1 MPRRIPGLAS
11 SQGYIFH
18 FFTPGGLALVR
29 DCFITRFR
37 RGAVP
42 VFVGLQKQIDSAARW
57 GTGKGKCVA
66 HRAALDEDM
75 GAYRVTGTNMGGG
88 RALAPDTGGTDAGTD
103 RARMLEEHEALDL
116 AADWSDISTGL
127 RKDIGQ
133 QLFGQ
138 WIKPVQL
145 GSFCK
150 ETGTLDLFL
159 PTEFSANWVADRFAD
174 RLSLAWKIARPDV
187 RNVRILVHPGR
198 RALPELRLA
207 ESGRRAANDGAPVA
221 QPGDALGMGGD
232 FAALGSNGIGG
243 SIGLDASLTF
253 TTFVTGTANVLA
265 SNAAQRMAAT
275 ETPQFAPLYLKAATG
290 QGKTHL
296 LHAVGHAYLAAH
308 PRARIFYCSAERF
321 MVEFVQ
327 ALRQNQMIEFKGRLR
342 GFDLLLV
349 DDIQFIIGKASA
361 QEELLYTIDALLAE
375 GKRLCFA
382 ADRAPQALDGVEQRL
397 LSRLSMGLVADIQP
411 ADIEL
416 RRAILEHRLARFS
429 PSHVPSDVI
438 EFLARTI
445 NRNVRELVGGLNKLI
460 AYAQLTGQPVSLA
473 LAEDQLTDI
482 LSANRR
488 RITIDEIQRTVC
500 QFYRVD
506 RTEMGSKRRA
516 RAVVRPRQVA
526 MYLAKVLTPRSYP
539 EIGRKFG
546 GRDHSTVIHA
556 VRLIEDLRT
565 RDADMDGDVR
575 SLLRQLES

>member
-1 MPRRIPGLAS
+1 MWGGRKVLAKDGRADAP
-11 SQGYIFH
+11 Q
-18 FFTPGGLALVR
+18 A
-29 DCFITRFR
+29 
-37 RGAVP
+37 
-42 VFVGLQKQIDSAARW
+42 K
-57 GTGKGKCVA
+57 GKGAGAPV
-66 HRAALDEDM
+66 EDQ
-75 GAYRVTGTNMGGG
+75 
-88 RALAPDTGGTDAGTD
+88 D
-103 RARMLEEHEALDL
+103 ALDL
-116 AADWSDISTGL
+116 QADWADICQGL
-127 RKDIGQ
+127 KKDLGQ
-133 QLFGQ
+133 QLFNQ
-138 WIKPVQL
+138 WIRPIQL
-145 GSFCK
+145 GAFNK
-150 ETGTLDLFL
+150 DTGTLDLFL
-159 PTEFSANWVADRFAD
+159 PTDFSANWVADRFAD
-174 RLSLAWKIARPDV
+174 RLTLAWKIARDV
-187 RNVRILVHPGR
+187 RHVRITAQPGR
-198 RALPELRLA
+198 RAMPDLRLA
-207 ESGRRAANDGAPVA
+207 RAAAAP
-221 QPGDALGMGGD
+221 QSDANGGRAVGLASDSGPAVDTLGL
-232 FAALGSNGIGG
+232 A
-243 SIGLDASLTF
+243 SIGLDPSLTF
-253 TTFVTGTANVLA
+253 ASFVTGTSNVLA
-265 SNAAQRMAAT
+265 FNAAQRMAAV
-275 ETPQFAPLYLKAATG
+275 EAPQFSPLYLKAATG

-296 LHAVGHAYLAAH
+296 MHAIGHAFLAAH

-327 ALRQNQMIEFKGRLR
+327 ALRQNQMIEFKARLR

-375 GKRLCFA
+375 GKRLVFA

-416 RRAILEHRLARFS
+416 RRLVLEHRLARFTS
-429 PSHVPSDVI
+429 VDVPGDVI

-460 AYAQLTGQPVSLA
+460 AYAQLTGQAVSLQ
-473 LAEDQLTDI
+473 LAEEQLTDI
-482 LSANRR
+482 LSANRK

-506 RTEMGSKRRA
+506 RTEMASKRRA

-565 RDADMDGDVR
+565 RDADIDGDVR

>member
-1 MPRRIPGLAS
+1 M
-11 SQGYIFH
+11 
-18 FFTPGGLALVR
+18 
-29 DCFITRFR
+29 
-37 RGAVP
+37 
-42 VFVGLQKQIDSAARW
+42 
-57 GTGKGKCVA
+57 
-66 HRAALDEDM
+66 DM
-75 GAYRVTGTNMGGG
+75 AER
-88 RALAPDTGGTDAGTD
+88 
-103 RARMLEEHEALDL
+103 EALDL
-116 AADWSDISTGL
+116 AADWADISQGL
-127 RKDIGQ
+127 RKDLGH
-133 QLFGQ
+133 QLYSQ
-138 WIKPVQL
+138 WIRPIQL

-150 ETGTLDLFL
+150 ASGTLELFL
-159 PTEFSANWVADRFAD
+159 PTEFSADWVQERYQD
-174 RLSLAWKIARPDV
+174 RLSLAWKIARNEV
-187 RNVRILVHPGR
+187 RQVKISVHPGR
-198 RALPELRLA
+198 RKLADLNLR
-207 ESGRRAANDGAPVA
+207 GQDGYGHRAANDAPK
-221 QPGDALGMGGD
+221 GMESLGEEG
-232 FAALGSNGIGG
+232 FTS
-243 SIGLDASLTF
+243 SVGLDPSLTF
-253 TTFVTGTANVLA
+253 AAFVTGTANVLA
-265 SNAAQRMAAT
+265 KNAAERMAMA
-275 ETPQFAPLYLKAATG
+275 EKPQFSPLYLKAATG

-296 LHAVGHAYLAAH
+296 LHAIGHAYLQAH

-327 ALRQNQMIEFKGRLR
+327 ALKSNEMIEFKARLR

-375 GKRLCFA
+375 GKRLVFA
-382 ADRAPQALDGVEQRL
+382 ADRAPQALDGVEPRL

-416 RRAILEHRLARFS
+416 RRAILESKLTRFA
-429 PSHVPSDVI
+429 PLDVPGDVI

-445 NRNVRELVGGLNKLI
+445 NRNVRELVGGLHKLI
-460 AYAQLTGQPVSLA
+460 AYAQLTGQDVTLQ

-500 QFYRVD
+500 QFYRID
-506 RTEMGSKRRA
+506 RTEMSSKRRA

-526 MYLAKVLTPRSYP
+526 MYLAKALTPRSYP

-556 VRLIEDLRT
+556 VRLIDDLRK

>member
-1 MPRRIPGLAS
+1 MIRMGPHAGRNNSAKPDMTEQELAE
-11 SQGYIFH
+11 
-18 FFTPGGLALVR
+18 R
-29 DCFITRFR
+29 
-37 RGAVP
+37 
-42 VFVGLQKQIDSAARW
+42 
-57 GTGKGKCVA
+57 
-66 HRAALDEDM
+66 
-75 GAYRVTGTNMGGG
+75 
-88 RALAPDTGGTDAGTD
+88 
-103 RARMLEEHEALDL
+103 EALDL
-116 AADWSDISTGL
+116 AADWADISQGL
-127 RKDIGQ
+127 RKDLGH
-133 QLFGQ
+133 QLFSQ
-138 WIKPVQL
+138 WIRPIQL

-150 ETGTLDLFL
+150 DSGTLELFL
-159 PTEFSANWVADRFAD
+159 PTEFSADWVQERYQD
-174 RLSLAWKIARPDV
+174 RLSLAWKIARGEV
-187 RNVRILVHPGR
+187 RQVKISVHPGR
-198 RALPELRLA
+198 RRLA
-207 ESGRRAANDGAPVA
+207 DLDLRGDDGFGHRAANDGPK
-221 QPGDALGMGGD
+221 GMESLDEEG
-232 FAALGSNGIGG
+232 FTS
-243 SIGLDASLTF
+243 SIGLDPSLTF
-253 TTFVTGTANVLA
+253 AAFVTGTANVLA
-265 SNAAQRMAAT
+265 KNAAERMAMA
-275 ETPQFAPLYLKAATG
+275 EKPQFSPLYLKAATG

-296 LHAVGHAYLAAH
+296 LHAIGHAYLQAH

-327 ALRQNQMIEFKGRLR
+327 ALKSNEMIEFKARLR

-361 QEELLYTIDALLAE
+361 QEELLYTIDALLTE
-375 GKRLCFA
+375 GKRLVFA
-382 ADRAPQALDGVEQRL
+382 ADRAPQALDGVEPRL

-416 RRAILEHRLARFS
+416 RRAILESKLTRFA
-429 PSHVPSDVI
+429 PLGVPADVI

-445 NRNVRELVGGLNKLI
+445 NRNVRELVGGLHKLI
-460 AYAQLTGQPVSLA
+460 AYAQLTGQDVTLQ

-500 QFYRVD
+500 QFYRID
-506 RTEMGSKRRA
+506 RTEMSSKRRA

-556 VRLIEDLRT
+556 VRLIDDLRK

>member
-1 MPRRIPGLAS
+1 
-11 SQGYIFH
+11 
-18 FFTPGGLALVR
+18 V
-29 DCFITRFR
+29 
-37 RGAVP
+37 
-42 VFVGLQKQIDSAARW
+42 
-57 GTGKGKCVA
+57 GTGASQRNSGINPGNWQGN
-66 HRAALDEDM
+66 AAVKIKSGETRMTEDQ
-75 GAYRVTGTNMGGG
+75 
-88 RALAPDTGGTDAGTD
+88 DA
-103 RARMLEEHEALDL
+103 MDL
-116 AADWSDISTGL
+116 AADWADISQGL
-127 RKDIGQ
+127 RKDLGQ
-133 QLFGQ
+133 QLHSQ
-138 WIKPVQL
+138 WIRPIAL

-174 RLSLAWKIARPDV
+174 RLSLAWKIARSEV
-187 RNVRILVHPGR
+187 RNVRISVHPGR
-198 RALPELRLA
+198 RGMPDLRLG
-207 ESGRRAANDGAPVA
+207 SSDSRRPANDGAGPA
-221 QPGDALGMGGD
+221 PSLQSSRLAMASGEYGGLGNDTIG
-232 FAALGSNGIGG
+232 LGSM
-243 SIGLDASLTF
+243 GLDPSLTF
-253 TTFVTGTANVLA
+253 ASFVTGTSNVLGC
-265 SNAAQRMAAT
+265 NAAQRMAAV
-275 ETPQFAPLYLKAATG
+275 ETPQFSPLYLKAATG

-296 LHAVGHAYLAAH
+296 LHAIGHLYLANH

-327 ALRQNQMIEFKGRLR
+327 ALRQNQMMEFKSRLR
-342 GFDLLLV
+342 GFDLLMV

-375 GKRLCFA
+375 GKRLVFA

-397 LSRLSMGLVADIQP
+397 LSRLSMGLVADIMP

-416 RRAILEHRLARFS
+416 RRLILEHRLARFS
-429 PSHVPSDVI
+429 SPTEVPSDVI

-460 AYAQLTGQPVSLA
+460 AYAQLTGQAVSLQ
-473 LAEDQLTDI
+473 LAEEQLTDI

-506 RTEMGSKRRA
+506 RTEMASKRRA

>member
-1 MPRRIPGLAS
+1 MGM
-11 SQGYIFH
+11 
-18 FFTPGGLALVR
+18 
-29 DCFITRFR
+29 D
-37 RGAVP
+37 RGA
-42 VFVGLQKQIDSAARW
+42 S
-57 GTGKGKCVA
+57 
-66 HRAALDEDM
+66 
-75 GAYRVTGTNMGGG
+75 RVTGTIGNELQ
-88 RALAPDTGGTDAGTD
+88 AETLAQGKAVEE
-103 RARMLEEHEALDL
+103 RMREEQEALNL
-116 AADWSDISTGL
+116 SADWSDISQGL
-127 RKDIGQ
+127 RKDLGQ
-133 QLFGQ
+133 QLHSQ

-187 RNVRILVHPGR
+187 RNVRISVHPGR
-198 RALPELRLA
+198 RQMPELRLLRGDG
-207 ESGRRAANDGAPVA
+207 SRRAANDGAS
-221 QPGDALGMGGD
+221 QSMPGDALGMGGAD
-232 FAALGSNGIGG
+232 FSALGQG
-243 SIGLDASLTF
+243 SIGLDPSLTF
-253 TTFVTGTANVLA
+253 ATFVTGTANVLA
-265 SNAAQRMAAT
+265 CNAAQRMAAV
-275 ETPQFAPLYLKAATG
+275 EVPQFSPLYLKGATG

-296 LHAVGHAYLAAH
+296 LHAIGHTYLAAH

-327 ALRQNQMIEFKGRLR
+327 ALRQNQMLEFKSRLR

-375 GKRLCFA
+375 GKRLVFA

-397 LSRLSMGLVADIQP
+397 LSRLSMGLVADILP
-411 ADIEL
+411 ADIDL
-416 RRAILEHRLARFS
+416 RRSILEHRLARFS
-429 PSHVPSDVI
+429 PTHVPADVI

-460 AYAQLTGQPVSLA
+460 AYAQLTGQAVSLQ
-473 LAEDQLTDI
+473 LAEEQLTDI

-506 RTEMGSKRRA
+506 RTEMSSKRRA

>member
-1 MPRRIPGLAS
+1 MTKNGTYGDHRSPTAKRRATGENIVEDAE
-11 SQGYIFH
+11 
-18 FFTPGGLALVR
+18 
-29 DCFITRFR
+29 
-37 RGAVP
+37 AV
-42 VFVGLQKQIDSAARW
+42 
-57 GTGKGKCVA
+57 
-66 HRAALDEDM
+66 
-75 GAYRVTGTNMGGG
+75 N
-88 RALAPDTGGTDAGTD
+88 
-103 RARMLEEHEALDL
+103 L
-116 AADWSDISTGL
+116 AADWADISQGL
-127 RKDIGQ
+127 RKDLGQ
-133 QLFGQ
+133 QLHSQ
-138 WIKPVQL
+138 WIKPIQL
-145 GSFCK
+145 GTFCK

-159 PTEFSANWVADRFAD
+159 PTEFSANWVQDRFAD
-174 RLSLAWKIARPDV
+174 RLSLAWKIARAEV
-187 RNVRILVHPGR
+187 RHVRISVHPGR
-198 RALPELRLA
+198 RQISELSI
-207 ESGRRAANDGAPVA
+207 SGEPMLRGNGRAANDGADGGMPMAAGTIGA
-221 QPGDALGMGGD
+221 QG
-232 FAALGSNGIGG
+232 FTS
-243 SIGLDASLTF
+243 SIGLDPSLTF
-253 TTFVTGTANVLA
+253 AAFVTGKSNVLA
-265 SNAAQRMAAT
+265 CNAAERMAKV
-275 ETPQFAPLYLKAATG
+275 EVPQFSPLYLKASTG

-296 LHAVGHAYLAAH
+296 LHAIGHAYLGAH

-327 ALRQNQMIEFKGRLR
+327 ALRQNETIEFKARLR

-349 DDIQFIIGKASA
+349 DDIQFIIGKAAA

-375 GKRLCFA
+375 GKRLVFA

-397 LSRLSMGLVADIQP
+397 LSRLSMGLVADMQP

-416 RRAILEHRLARFS
+416 RRTILESKLTKFA
-429 PSHVPSDVI
+429 PLEVPIDVI

-460 AYAQLTGQPVSLA
+460 AYAQLTGQEVSLQ
-473 LAEDQLTDI
+473 LAEEQLTDI

-506 RTEMGSKRRA
+506 RSEMSSKRRA

-556 VRLIEDLRT
+556 VRLIEDLRQ

>member
-1 MPRRIPGLAS
+1 M
-11 SQGYIFH
+11 
-18 FFTPGGLALVR
+18 
-29 DCFITRFR
+29 
-37 RGAVP
+37 
-42 VFVGLQKQIDSAARW
+42 
-57 GTGKGKCVA
+57 
-66 HRAALDEDM
+66 
-75 GAYRVTGTNMGGG
+75 
-88 RALAPDTGGTDAGTD
+88 
-103 RARMLEEHEALDL
+103 DL
-116 AADWSDISTGL
+116 AADWSDISQGL
-127 RKDIGQ
+127 RKDLGQ
-133 QLFGQ
+133 QLYSQ
-138 WIKPVQL
+138 WIRPVQL
-145 GSFCK
+145 GRFCK

-159 PTEFSANWVADRFAD
+159 PTEFSANWVADRFSD
-174 RLSLAWKIARPDV
+174 RLSLAWKIARSEV
-187 RNVRILVHPGR
+187 RHVRISTNPSR
-198 RALPELRLA
+198 RQMPDLRLDRPTGA
-207 ESGRRAANDGAPVA
+207 RRLAHNDTADAPRAIGLAGTDINGLVS
-221 QPGDALGMGGD
+221 DTLGM
-232 FAALGSNGIGG
+232 A
-243 SIGLDASLTF
+243 SIGLDPSLTF
-253 TTFVTGTANVLA
+253 VTFVTGTGNVLA
-265 SNAAQRMAAT
+265 CNAAQRMAAV
-275 ETPQFAPLYLKAATG
+275 EAPQFSPLYLKGATG

-296 LHAVGHAYLAAH
+296 LHAIGHAYLAAH

-327 ALRQNQMIEFKGRLR
+327 ALRQNQMIEFKSRLR

-375 GKRLCFA
+375 GKRLVFA

-397 LSRLSMGLVADIQP
+397 LSRLSMGLVADIMP

-416 RRAILEHRLARFS
+416 RRLILEHRLARLS
-429 PSHVPSDVI
+429 SHTEVPGDVI
-438 EFLARTI
+438 AFLARTI

-460 AYAQLTGQPVSLA
+460 AYAQLTGQAISLQ
-473 LAEDQLTDI
+473 LAEEQLTDI
-482 LSANRR
+482 LSANRK

-506 RTEMGSKRRA
+506 RTEMSSKRRA

>member
-1 MPRRIPGLAS
+1 MAD
-11 SQGYIFH
+11 
-18 FFTPGGLALVR
+18 A
-29 DCFITRFR
+29 
-37 RGAVP
+37 
-42 VFVGLQKQIDSAARW
+42 
-57 GTGKGKCVA
+57 
-66 HRAALDEDM
+66 RAAPP
-75 GAYRVTGTNMGGG
+75 GAAG
-88 RALAPDTGGTDAGTD
+88 RGEGA
-103 RARMLEEHEALDL
+103 
-116 AADWSDISTGL
+116 S
-127 RKDIGQ
+127 
-133 QLFGQ
+133 
-138 WIKPVQL
+138 
-145 GSFCK
+145 
-150 ETGTLDLFL
+150 
-159 PTEFSANWVADRFAD
+159 
-174 RLSLAWKIARPDV
+174 
-187 RNVRILVHPGR
+187 
-198 RALPELRLA
+198 
-207 ESGRRAANDGAPVA
+207 RRAANDSLPA
-221 QPGDALGMGGD
+221 QPGDALGLG
-232 FAALGSNGIGG
+232 AAELGAPGQAP
-243 SIGLDASLTF
+243 IGLDPSLTF
-253 TTFVTGTANVLA
+253 TTFVTGAANVLA

-296 LHAVGHAYLAAH
+296 LHAIGHSYLTAH

-327 ALRQNQMIEFKGRLR
+327 ALRQNQTIEFKARLR

-375 GKRLCFA
+375 GKRLVFA

-416 RRAILEHRLARFS
+416 RRAILEHRLQRFS
-429 PSHVPSDVI
+429 PTNVPADVI

-460 AYAQLTGQPVSLA
+460 AYAQLTGQAVSLQ
-473 LAEDQLTDI
+473 LAEEQLTDI

-506 RTEMGSKRRA
+506 RTEMASKRRA

-556 VRLIEDLRT
+556 VRLIEDLRA